1 MTTEI
6 WSPASNDESVPANA
20 LKSALEIIQA
30 ETFPKKPPAEVKV
43 LQSWMSRPYSL
54 WGDALSSFDI
64 EQLNYLVR
72 FFTLAEATWSDWFG
86 GDKNPAIWASKE
98 LKKQQAFPDK
108 AFIEWIR
115 ANTDNRFIPYGNVLG

>member
-6 WSPASNDESVPANA
+6 WSPASNDESVPITA
-20 LKSALEIIQA
+20 LREALEIMQTEA
-30 ETFPKKPPAEVKV
+30 FPKAPPATVKA
-43 LQSWMSRPYSL
+43 LQTWMNRPNSQ
-54 WGDALSSFDI
+54 WSDTLSSFDA
-64 EQLNYLVR
+64 EQLNNLVR

-98 LKKQQAFPDK
+98 LKKHQAFPDK

-115 ANTDNRFIPYGNVLG
+115 ANSENRFIPYGNVLG

>member
-6 WSPASNDESVPANA
+6 WSPASNDESVPSNA
-20 LKSALEIIQA
+20 LTAALDVMQA
-30 ETFPKKPPAEVKV
+30 ESFPKAPPAEVKA
-43 LQSWMSRPYSL
+43 LQSWMSRRYTL
-54 WGDALSSFDI
+54 WGDAFSQFDT
-64 EQLNYLVR
+64 EQLNNLVR

-98 LKKQQAFPDK
+98 LKKHQAFPDK

-115 ANTDNRFIPYGNVLG
+115 AHSDNRFIPYGNVLG